1 MKLIAKMAFG
11 STIYGTRTP
20 KSDMDY
26 KFIFVPSPKDIIL
39 QSVKNNVKQNTK
51 LSESNKNTSEDT
63 DCEGFSIQEYLKHL
77 VNGQTMAIDMLFTPR
92 EFIEPGELYRVW
104 EVVQKNKHRLITN
117 KVKAFVGYCR
127 GQAVRY
133 SVKGDRL
140 NAAEYAVNAL
150 QAAFVSNPDGK
161 LEDTIYTHFLD
172 NPYPDFIKIVVSFED
187 KSGNDRYLEVNGRK
201 FQLNKTI
208 YESLKQAQL
217 ILNEYGHRARNAAEN
232 NGVDAKALYHAVR
245 VASEAEELLLT
256 GKVTFPRPEKDLLMK
271 IRNNEITYYEISDLL
286 DEKLIAVENAMTVS
300 RLPSEH
306 DEKFVEDLI
315 YNTYLNEIKKL

>member
-11 STIYGTRTP
+11 STVYGTRTP

-26 KFIFVPSPKDIIL
+26 KFVFVPSPKDIIL
-39 QSVKNNVKQNTK
+39 QSVKDNIKQNTK
-51 LSESNKNTSEDT
+51 LSDKDKSSPEDI

-77 VNGQTMAIDMLFTPR
+77 VNGQTMAVDMLFTPR

-104 EVVQKNKHRLITN
+104 EVIQNNKHRLITN
-117 KVKAFVGYCR
+117 KIKAFVGYCR

-140 NAAEYAVNAL
+140 NAAEYVVNAL
-150 QAAFVSNPDGK
+150 QAALIFNPDGK
-161 LEDTIYTHFLD
+161 LEDTVYTHFLD
-172 NPYPDFIKIVVSFED
+172 NPYPDLIKVVMSFED
-187 KSGNDRYLEVNGRK
+187 KSGNERYLEVNGRK
-201 FQLNKTI
+201 FQLNKSI

-217 ILNEYGHRARNAAEN
+217 ILNEYGHRSKNAAEN
-232 NGVDAKALYHAVR
+232 NGVDTKALYHAVR

-256 GKVTFPRPEKDLLMK
+256 GKVTFPRPEKELLMK
-271 IRNNEITYYEISDLL
+271 IRSNEITYYEISGLL
-286 DEKLIAVENAMTVS
+286 DEKLIAVENALSVS
-300 RLPSEH
+300 TLPSEH
-306 DEKFVEDLI
+306 DFKFVEDLI